1 MLMKKLMYLM
11 ICILMLLTGCVDN
24 DKKEKEPIAPV
35 KNTTNIISYVSKTP
49 LTEEVL
55 KDVTDAHSVF
65 EYHLDESYKT
75 ATIEVWEK
83 NDGWKKIVSTT
94 DPVTSQGEIAIVPS
108 QDSYHI
114 YMIASR
120 DEYNITEYKCSDYF
134 HKSMNHNK
142 IQRANPLEEK
152 EIKSGKEIALWKVL
166 GYKEENNNPKASDF
180 NDVDCDYGLKIT
192 ITFNN
197 KDIDKN

>member
-1 MLMKKLMYLM
+1 M
-11 ICILMLLTGCVDN
+11 
-24 DKKEKEPIAPV
+24 PIAPV
-35 KNTTNIISYVSKTP
+35 KNTTNIISYISETP
-49 LTEEVL
+49 LTEEIL
-55 KDVTDAHSVF
+55 KDITDAHSVF

-83 NDGWKKIVSTT
+83 NDGWEKIVSTT
-94 DPVTSQGEIAIVPS
+94 DPITSQGEIAIVPS

-134 HKSMNHNK
+134 RKSMNHNK

-192 ITFNN
+192 VTFNN